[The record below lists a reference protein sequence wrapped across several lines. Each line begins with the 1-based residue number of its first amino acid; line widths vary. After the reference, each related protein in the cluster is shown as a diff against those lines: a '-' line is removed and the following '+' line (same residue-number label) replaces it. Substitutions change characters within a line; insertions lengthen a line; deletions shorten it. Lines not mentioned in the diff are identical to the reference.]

1 MIMVQAPQM
10 ITWMQSLSDPIRARL
25 LRILDRT
32 ELTVAELCTVLQLPQ
47 STVSRHLKVLSD
59 EDWVSARRD
68 GSSNLYRMRNREV
81 SPAQRKLWDVVKG
94 QCVHQTTADQDESR
108 LDQVLESRK
117 SRSEAFFST
126 SAEKWDRLRIELFGT
141 RLDTWMLGASLN
153 PECVVGDL
161 GCGTGIL
168 SQTVAP
174 WAAKVI
180 AVDSSSAMIQAAR
193 KRLKDKGNVEVR
205 KGELTSLPIEDDVLH
220 LSMMSLVLPYV
231 RSPQDVLE
239 EVYRVTRKGGRVV
252 LLDMVSHDRAEYR
265 DSMGHLW
272 QGFSES
278 QIREWLEKANW
289 KKVKYELVPPDPD
302 AKGTGL
308 FVASAICG

>member
-1 MIMVQAPQM
+1 MVQAPQM

-32 ELTVAELCTVLQLPQ
+32 ELTVAELCTILQLPQ
-47 STVSRHLKVLSD
+47 STVSRHLKVLGD

-68 GSSNLYRMRNREV
+68 GSSNFYRMRNREV
-81 SPAQRKLWDVVKG
+81 AAAQRKLWDVVKG
-94 QCVHQTTADQDESR
+94 QCVHQTTADQDEAR
-108 LDQVLESRK
+108 LEQVLETRR

-126 SAEKWDRLRIELFGT
+126 TAEKWDRLRNELFGC
-141 RLDTWMLGASLN
+141 RLDTWMLGAALN
-153 PECVVGDL
+153 PELIIGDL

-168 SQTVAP
+168 SQTVSP
-174 WAAKVI
+174 WVSKVI

-193 KRLKDKGNVEVR
+193 KRLKDKANVEVR
-205 KGELTSLPIEDDVLH
+205 KGELTSLPIEDETLH
-220 LSMMSLVLPYV
+220 VGMMSLVLPYV
-231 RSPQDVLE
+231 RSPEDVLE
-239 EVYRVTRKGGRVV
+239 EAYRVTRKGGRVI

-265 DSMGHLW
+265 ESMGHLW

-289 KKVKYELVPPDPD
+289 KKVKYELVPPEPD

-308 FVASAICG
+308 FVASAIRG

>member
-1 MIMVQAPQM
+1 MVQAPQM

-32 ELTVAELCTVLQLPQ
+32 ELTVAELCSILQLPQ

-81 SPAQRKLWDVVKG
+81 AAAQRKLWDVVKG
-94 QCVHQTTADQDESR
+94 QCVHQTTADQDEAR
-108 LDQVLESRK
+108 LDQVLETRR
-117 SRSEAFFST
+117 SRSDAFFST
-126 SAEKWDRLRIELFGT
+126 SAEKWDRLRNELFGS
-141 RLDTWMLGASLN
+141 RLDTWMLGAALN
-153 PECVVGDL
+153 PELIIGDL

-168 SQTVAP
+168 SQTVSP
-174 WAAKVI
+174 WVSKVI

-193 KRLKDKGNVEVR
+193 KRLKERGNVEVR
-205 KGELTSLPIEDDVLH
+205 KGELTSLPIEDEVLH

-231 RSPQDVLE
+231 RSPLDVLE
-239 EVYRVTRKGGRVV
+239 EVFRVTRKGGRVI
-252 LLDMVSHDRAEYR
+252 LLDMVSHDRSEYR
-265 DSMGHLW
+265 ESMGHLW

-278 QIREWLEKANW
+278 QIREWLEKASW
-289 KKVKYELVPPDPD
+289 KKVKFELVPPDPD

-308 FVASAICG
+308 FVASAVRS

>member
-1 MIMVQAPQM
+1 MVQAPQM

-32 ELTVAELCTVLQLPQ
+32 ELTVAELCSILQLPQ

-81 SPAQRKLWDVVKG
+81 AAAQRKLWDVVKG
-94 QCVHQTTADQDESR
+94 QCVHQTTADQDEAR
-108 LDQVLESRK
+108 LDQVLETRR
-117 SRSEAFFST
+117 SRSDAFFST
-126 SAEKWDRLRIELFGT
+126 SAEKWDRLRNELFGS
-141 RLDTWMLGASLN
+141 RLDTWMLGAALN
-153 PECVVGDL
+153 PELIIGDL

-168 SQTVAP
+168 SQTVSP
-174 WAAKVI
+174 WVSKVI

-193 KRLKDKGNVEVR
+193 KRLKERGNVEVR
-205 KGELTSLPIEDDVLH
+205 KGELTSLPIEDEVLH

-231 RSPQDVLE
+231 RSPLDVLE
-239 EVYRVTRKGGRVV
+239 EVFRVTRKGGRVI
-252 LLDMVSHDRAEYR
+252 LLDMVSHDRSEYR
-265 DSMGHLW
+265 ESMGHLW

-278 QIREWLEKANW
+278 QIREWLEKASW

-308 FVASAICG
+308 FVASAVRS

>member
-1 MIMVQAPQM
+1 M

-32 ELTVAELCTVLQLPQ
+32 ELTVAELCSILQLPQ

-81 SPAQRKLWDVVKG
+81 AAAQRKLWDVVKG
-94 QCVHQTTADQDESR
+94 QCVHQTTADQDEAR
-108 LDQVLESRK
+108 LDQVLETRR
-117 SRSEAFFST
+117 SRSDAFFST
-126 SAEKWDRLRIELFGT
+126 SAEKWDRLRNELFGS
-141 RLDTWMLGASLN
+141 RLDTWMLGAALN
-153 PECVVGDL
+153 PELIIGDL

-168 SQTVAP
+168 SQTVSP
-174 WAAKVI
+174 WVSKVI

-193 KRLKDKGNVEVR
+193 KRLKERGNVEVR
-205 KGELTSLPIEDDVLH
+205 KGELTSLPIEDEVLH

-231 RSPQDVLE
+231 RSPLDVLE
-239 EVYRVTRKGGRVV
+239 EVFRVTRKGGRVI
-252 LLDMVSHDRAEYR
+252 LLDMVSHDRSEYR
-265 DSMGHLW
+265 ESMGHLW

-278 QIREWLEKANW
+278 QIREWLEKASW
-289 KKVKYELVPPDPD
+289 KKVKFELVPPDPD

-308 FVASAICG
+308 FVASAVRS

>member
-1 MIMVQAPQM
+1 MPMVQAPQM

-32 ELTVAELCTVLQLPQ
+32 ELTVAELCSILQLPQ

-81 SPAQRKLWDVVKG
+81 AAAQRKLWDVVKG
-94 QCVHQTTADQDESR
+94 QCVHQTTADQDEAR
-108 LDQVLESRK
+108 LDQVLETRR
-117 SRSEAFFST
+117 SRSDAFFST
-126 SAEKWDRLRIELFGT
+126 SAEKWDRLRNELFGS
-141 RLDTWMLGASLN
+141 RLDTWMLGAALN
-153 PECVVGDL
+153 PELIIGDL

-168 SQTVAP
+168 SQTVSP
-174 WAAKVI
+174 WVSKVI

-193 KRLKDKGNVEVR
+193 KRLKERGNVEVR
-205 KGELTSLPIEDDVLH
+205 KGELTSLPIEDEVLH

-231 RSPQDVLE
+231 RSPLDVLE
-239 EVYRVTRKGGRVV
+239 EVFRVTRKGGRVI
-252 LLDMVSHDRAEYR
+252 LLDMVSHDRSEYR
-265 DSMGHLW
+265 ESMGHLW

-278 QIREWLEKANW
+278 QIREWLEKASW
-289 KKVKYELVPPDPD
+289 KKVKFELVPPDPD

-308 FVASAICG
+308 FVASAVRS

>member
-1 MIMVQAPQM
+1 MVQAPQM

-32 ELTVAELCTVLQLPQ
+32 ELTVAELCSILQLPQ

-81 SPAQRKLWDVVKG
+81 AAAQRKLWDVVKG
-94 QCVHQTTADQDESR
+94 QCVHQTTADQDEAR
-108 LDQVLESRK
+108 LDQVLETRR
-117 SRSEAFFST
+117 SRSDAFFST
-126 SAEKWDRLRIELFGT
+126 SAEKWDRLRNELFGS
-141 RLDTWMLGASLN
+141 RLDTWMLGAALN
-153 PECVVGDL
+153 PELIIGDL

-168 SQTVAP
+168 SQTVSP
-174 WAAKVI
+174 WVSKVI

-193 KRLKDKGNVEVR
+193 KRLKERGNVEVR
-205 KGELTSLPIEDDVLH
+205 KGELTSLPIEDEVLH

-231 RSPQDVLE
+231 RSPLDVLE
-239 EVYRVTRKGGRVV
+239 EVFRVTRKGGRVI
-252 LLDMVSHDRAEYR
+252 LLDMVSHDRSEYR
-265 DSMGHLW
+265 ESMGHLS

-278 QIREWLEKANW
+278 QIREWLEKASW
-289 KKVKYELVPPDPD
+289 KKVKFELVPPDPD

-308 FVASAICG
+308 FVASAVRS

>member
-1 MIMVQAPQM
+1 VPMVQAPQM

-32 ELTVAELCTVLQLPQ
+32 ELTVAELCSILQLPQ

-81 SPAQRKLWDVVKG
+81 AAAQRKLWDVVKG
-94 QCVHQTTADQDESR
+94 QCVHQTTADQDEAR
-108 LDQVLESRK
+108 LDQVLETRR
-117 SRSEAFFST
+117 SRSDAFFST
-126 SAEKWDRLRIELFGT
+126 SAEKWDRLRNELFGS
-141 RLDTWMLGASLN
+141 RLDTWMLGAALN
-153 PECVVGDL
+153 PELIIGDL

-168 SQTVAP
+168 SQTVSP
-174 WAAKVI
+174 WVSKVI

-193 KRLKDKGNVEVR
+193 KRLKERGNVEVR
-205 KGELTSLPIEDDVLH
+205 KGELTSLPIEDEVLH

-231 RSPQDVLE
+231 RSPLDVME
-239 EVYRVTRKGGRVV
+239 EVFRVTRKGGRVI
-252 LLDMVSHDRAEYR
+252 LLDMVSHDRSEYR
-265 DSMGHLW
+265 ESMGHLW

-278 QIREWLEKANW
+278 QIREWLEKASW
-289 KKVKYELVPPDPD
+289 KKVKFELVPPDPD

-308 FVASAICG
+308 FVASAVRS

>member
-1 MIMVQAPQM
+1 MPMVQAPQM

-32 ELTVAELCTVLQLPQ
+32 ELTVAELCSILQLPQ

-81 SPAQRKLWDVVKG
+81 AAAQRKLWDVVKG
-94 QCVHQTTADQDESR
+94 QCVHQTTADQDEAR
-108 LDQVLESRK
+108 LDQVLETRR
-117 SRSEAFFST
+117 SRSDAFFST
-126 SAEKWDRLRIELFGT
+126 SAEKWDRLRNELFGS
-141 RLDTWMLGASLN
+141 RLDTWMLGAALN
-153 PECVVGDL
+153 PELIIGDL

-168 SQTVAP
+168 SQTVSP
-174 WAAKVI
+174 WVSKVI

-193 KRLKDKGNVEVR
+193 KRLKERGNVEVR
-205 KGELTSLPIEDDVLH
+205 KGELTSLPIEDEVLH

-231 RSPQDVLE
+231 RSPLDVME
-239 EVYRVTRKGGRVV
+239 EVFRVTRKGGRVI
-252 LLDMVSHDRAEYR
+252 LLDMVSHDRSEYR
-265 DSMGHLW
+265 ESMGHLW

-278 QIREWLEKANW
+278 QIREWLEKASW
-289 KKVKYELVPPDPD
+289 KKVKFELVPPDPD

-308 FVASAICG
+308 FVASAVRS